1 MALLGCSE
9 DNESVAETPSE
20 QPETEVPSDQPETEV
35 PSDQPGAEFPFDLSK
50 FEPVLTQC
58 RLHSPSTS
66 PAAVSRGNFRGYEL
80 PGRFYVGESGT
91 TMVLATTDDGR
102 DRSELRHNFS
112 WLVTEQEITYSA
124 RMRFDKP
131 VALGGERSRLH
142 VLQIYTTGGTK
153 GPMVLVTWA
162 GSWGPD
168 GEEDSLTAYV
178 RGSTTHDLGP
188 RPDGFFNL
196 DVWVKQGVVRIYI
209 DNELKVEDDVSA
221 FAGSN
226 AYFKTGAYHRG
237 IEPAAVE
244 FDSLSIT
251 VGPPT
256 ELMVDVSAHHTNSS
270 L

>member
-1 MALLGCSE
+1 MVAAMALLACSE
-9 DNESVAETPSE
+9 DDQILAEIP
-20 QPETEVPSDQPETEV
+20 PDQPMAEV
-35 PSDQPGAEFPFDLSK
+35 PFDLPK
-50 FEPVLTQC
+50 FQQVLTQS
-58 RLHSPSTS
+58 RLHSPSASSAT
-66 PAAVSRGNFRGYEL
+66 VSRGRFGGYEL
-80 PGRFYVGESGT
+80 PGRLYVGESGT
-91 TMVLATTDDGR
+91 TMVLATTNTGR

-124 RMRFDKP
+124 RVRVDKP

-142 VLQIYTTGGTK
+142 VLQIFTTGETR

-196 DVWVKQGVVRIYI
+196 DVWVNQGILRIYI
-209 DNELKVEDDVSA
+209 DGDLKVEDDVSA
-221 FAGSN
+221 YAGSN
-226 AYFKTGAYHRG
+226 AFFKTGAYHRG

-244 FDSLSIT
+244 FDFLSIEA
-251 VGPPT
+251 GPPT
-256 ELMVDVSAHHTNSS
+256 RPVTDLHR
-270 L
+270 

>member
-1 MALLGCSE
+1 MIAATTLLGCSE
-9 DNESVAETPSE
+9 EGQVAAGTP
-20 QPETEVPSDQPETEV
+20 PDQPA
-35 PSDQPGAEFPFDLSK
+35 AEFSFDLPK
-50 FEPVLTQC
+50 FQPVLAQS
-58 RLHSPSTS
+58 RLHSPGTS
-66 PAAVSRGNFRGYEL
+66 PATVSGGRFDGYEL
-80 PGRFYVGESGT
+80 PGRFYVGESGA
-91 TMVLATTDDGR
+91 TMVLATTGTGR

-142 VLQIYTTGGTK
+142 VLQIFTTGETRA
-153 GPMVLVTWA
+153 PMVLVTWA
-162 GSWGPD
+162 GSRGPD

-196 DVWVKQGVVRIYI
+196 DVWVNQGIVRISI
-209 DNELKVEDDVSA
+209 DDELKVEDDVSA

-226 AYFKTGAYHRG
+226 AFFKTGAYHRG

-244 FDSLSIT
+244 FDSLSIE

-256 ELMVDVSAHHTNSS
+256 
-270 L
+270 